1 MKNITNR
8 IDELK
13 KKIDN
18 VNSFLIKNEQERT
31 KLNINKFKYEEE
43 LYKLQKELK
52 DKNEV
57 IITDHAILRF
67 LERTKLIDLNKI
79 KNEILNDN
87 VKKTIEI
94 LGSGKFSTNDV
105 ILVVKDKVIVTVLK
119 GNN

>member
-67 LERTKLIDLNKI
+67 LERTKSINLLEVKNKI
-79 KNEILNDN
+79 LSDN
-87 VKKTIEI
+87 VKKAIET
-94 LGSGKFSTNDV
+94 LGSGKFPIDDV
-105 ILVVKDKVIVTVLK
+105 VLVVKDKVIVTVLK
-119 GNN
+119 GN